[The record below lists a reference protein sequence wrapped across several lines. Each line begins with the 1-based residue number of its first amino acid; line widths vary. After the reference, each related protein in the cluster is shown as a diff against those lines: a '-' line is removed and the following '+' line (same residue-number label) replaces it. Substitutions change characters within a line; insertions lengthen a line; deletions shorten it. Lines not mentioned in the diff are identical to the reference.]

1 MKKRRRYRFQSGING
16 VDRYYYPYRYTP
28 AELNGTKYLDICPEF
43 LGQDQMF
50 ANTDPEGSYTGVPRR
65 RAAPGCRRSLSP
77 VAFRN
82 RIHRKKTLRCVH
94 RGVLFWFC
102 CPLYCTPIAL

>member
-28 AELNGTKYLDICPEF
+28 AELTGTKYLDICPEF

-50 ANTDPEGSYTGVPRR
+50 ANTDPEGSYTGVPRD
-65 RAAPGCRRSLSP
+65 G
-77 VAFRN
+77 
-82 RIHRKKTLRCVH
+82 
-94 RGVLFWFC
+94 GE
-102 CPLYCTPIAL
+102 PLQDADDL